1 MSRIPISPRR
11 LRWLR
16 GQKDL
21 WVREGLVGAADGER
35 ILAGYDTDSSGARR
49 SRILFITLCGLAL
62 LMFSVGVLLLIGY
75 NWNAIPRAAKVGII
89 FSSVIAAFIGSAATY
104 ARNKPVGGEMLAF
117 IGTLFYGNAIWLLA
131 QVFHIQSHWPDGL
144 MWWAIGALVA
154 AHALSSKMIGH
165 EAVILMAIWT
175 STEIG
180 WFTRPHYAFLPAL
193 AAAIWLTLRLSSAS
207 LAVTSLLSGVLW
219 LAVVTSQAWNADAL
233 TASMLTLAGCA
244 MFASGEAGI
253 ARWPARAAQFCGLAV
268 LLAGLLTGTF
278 TGPHHSW
285 RPWTVAASVI
295 PVVIATVLLFAFVL
309 TVLVR
314 RRRGPVWE
322 TLPILAAAVVA
333 LVPMT
338 RGVLWHFE
346 PPPDDALILAVL
358 FSAVSLAVG
367 IWLILRGVQRDQGW
381 AFFGGVCYILLFV
394 FVRWVNLIG
403 DMLSSAGIFFISA
416 FILMGTAHYWRKR
429 ARRTIPEGGANA

>member
-1 MSRIPISPRR
+1 MSRLPISPRR

-16 GQKDL
+16 GQTDL
-21 WVREGLVGAADGER
+21 WVRGGLIGTAEADR
-35 ILAGYDTDSSGARR
+35 ILGGYDTDASGARR

-75 NWNAIPRAAKVGII
+75 NWNAIPRAVKVGII
-89 FSSVIAAFIGSAATY
+89 FSSVIAAFIGSAAAY
-104 ARNKPVGGEMLAF
+104 ARAKPVGGELLAF
-117 IGTLFYGNAIWLLA
+117 VGTLFYGNAIWLLA

-165 EAVILMAIWT
+165 EAVLLMAIWT
-175 STEIG
+175 CSEIG
-180 WFTRPHYAFLPAL
+180 WFTRPHYALLPAL
-193 AAAIWLTLRLSSAS
+193 AAAIWLTLRLSSSS
-207 LAVTSLLSGVLW
+207 LAVTSLLTGVIW
-219 LAVVTSQAWNADAL
+219 LTVVTTQAWNAEAL
-233 TASMLTLAGCA
+233 AASMLTLAGCA

-278 TGPHHSW
+278 TSTHQSW
-285 RPWTVAASVI
+285 KPWTEFARVM
-295 PVVIATVLLFAFVL
+295 PVVVATLLLFAFVI

-314 RRRGPVWE
+314 RRRGSMLE
-322 TLPILAAAVVA
+322 TLPIVGAAIVA

-338 RGVLWHFE
+338 RGVMWHFE
-346 PPPDDALILAVL
+346 RPDDALILSVL
-358 FSAVSLAVG
+358 FSAASLAVG

-381 AFFGGVCYILLFV
+381 AFFGGVCYVLLFV
-394 FVRWVNLIG
+394 LVRWVNLIG
-403 DMLSSAGIFFISA
+403 DMLSSAAIFFVAA
-416 FILMGTAHYWRKR
+416 FILLGTAHYWRKR
-429 ARRTIPEGGANA
+429 TRRTVPAGGMNA